1 MKMERRSFLKTL
13 ALGAAALVVAPVL
26 RVRDAFADLVKN
38 DDPLVVAL
46 GYVED
51 AKKAK
56 DRKDK
61 KANCKTCQFY
71 ADASGKEK
79 QAKCQLI
86 PSGEVVPGGWCRS
99 YSKRKA

>member
-1 MKMERRSFLKTL
+1 MKIERRNFLKTL
-13 ALGAAALVVAPVL
+13 VVGGVALAVAPVL
-26 RVRDAFADLVKN
+26 RIRDAIADLVKA

-46 GYVED
+46 GYVAV
-51 AKKAK
+51 AKNSK

-61 KANCKTCQFY
+61 KANCKNCQFY
-71 ADASGKEK
+71 SDTTGKEK

-86 PSGEVVPGGWCRS
+86 PSGEVAAEGWCRS

>member
-1 MKMERRSFLKTL
+1 MKIERRNFLKTL
-13 ALGAAALVVAPVL
+13 LVGGFALAVAPVL
-26 RVRDAFADLVKN
+26 RIRDAFADLVKS

-46 GYVED
+46 GYVSV
-51 AKKAK
+51 AKSSK

-61 KANCKTCQFY
+61 KAVCKNCQFY
-71 ADASGKEK
+71 ADTTGKEK

-86 PSGEVVPGGWCRS
+86 PSGEVAAEGWCRS

>member
-1 MKMERRSFLKTL
+1 MKIERRNFLKTL
-13 ALGAAALVVAPVL
+13 VVGGVALAVAPVL
-26 RVRDAFADLVKN
+26 RIRDAIADLVKA

-46 GYVED
+46 GYVAV
-51 AKKAK
+51 AKSSK

-61 KANCKTCQFY
+61 KANCKNCQFY
-71 ADASGKEK
+71 SDTTGKEK

-86 PSGEVVPGGWCRS
+86 PSGEVAAEGWCRS